1 MVSCEI
7 GVMQTR
13 PLGKTGLKLSVV
25 SYGAASIGN
34 EYGNLDEA
42 QGLHSLQ
49 VALDGGVNFIDT
61 SPYYGRTL
69 SEKVL
74 GKAFKEIRRDRYLLG
89 TKCGRYDVDQ
99 FDFSAERVTRSV
111 DESLQRMGLD
121 YLDIIQ
127 CHDIEFGNL
136 DQIVDEALPALRK
149 LQKQGKVRFVGV
161 TGFPLKI
168 FKYILDRTRL
178 DCMLSYCHYSFNNTS
193 LLGLI
198 PYLKNKG
205 VGIMNASPFSERL
218 LTRQPLPTWHHAPAV
233 LREYCRKA
241 VEYCNRRGVDIASLA
256 IRFCVENPDIT
267 TTVAGTANP
276 TNMANILK
284 WIEEPLDRE
293 LLAGVQ
299 KILEPV
305 KNVLWPVGRPENSEN
320 QEAGL

>member
-1 MVSCEI
+1 MKYRE
-7 GVMQTR
+7 
-13 PLGKTGLKLSVV
+13 LGKTGLRISVV

-34 EYGNLDEA
+34 EYGNLDET
-42 QGLHSLQ
+42 QGIRSLH

-74 GKAFKEIRRDRYLLG
+74 GKAFKEIQRDRFIIG
-89 TKCGRYDVDQ
+89 TKCGRYDVNE
-99 FDFSAERVTRSV
+99 FDFSIGRLTRSV

-127 CHDIEFGNL
+127 CHDIEFGSL
-136 DQIVDEALPALRK
+136 DQVVNEALPALRRA
-149 LQKQGKVRFVGV
+149 QQQGKARYIGV

-168 FKYILDRTRL
+168 FQYILDRTEL
-178 DCMLSYCHYSFNNTS
+178 DCMLSYCHYSLHNTS

-205 VGIMNASPFSERL
+205 IGIMNASPFSESL
-218 LTRQPLPTWHHAPAV
+218 LTRQPLPSWHHAPPV
-233 LREYCRKA
+233 LREYCRRA
-241 VEYCNRRGVDIASLA
+241 VEHCDRKGFDIASLA

-284 WIEEPLDRE
+284 WIEQPLDGE
-293 LLAGVQ
+293 LLAEVQ
-299 KILEPV
+299 EILAPV
-305 KNVLWPVGRPENSEN
+305 KIMLWPVGCPENSEN
-320 QEAGL
+320 YEAGL

>member
-1 MVSCEI
+1 MKYRE
-7 GVMQTR
+7 
-13 PLGKTGLKLSVV
+13 LGKTGLKLSVV

-42 QGLHSLQ
+42 QGIRSLH

-74 GKAFKEIRRDRYLLG
+74 GKAFKEIPRHRFIIG
-89 TKCGRYDVDQ
+89 TNCGHYDVDQ

-111 DESLQRMGLD
+111 DDSLQRMGLGW
-121 YLDIIQ
+121 LDIIQ

-136 DQIVDEALPALRK
+136 QQVMDEALPALRK
-149 LQKQGKVRFVGV
+149 LQEHGKVRFVGV

-168 FKYILDRTRL
+168 FRTLLDRAEL
-178 DCMLSYCHYSFNNTS
+178 DCVLSYCHYSLNNTS

-198 PYLKNKG
+198 PWLKRRG

-218 LTRQPLPTWHHAPAV
+218 LTRQPLPAWHHAPPV
-233 LREYCRKA
+233 LREFCGKA
-241 VEYCNRRGVDIASLA
+241 AEYCERKGVDIASLA
-256 IRFCVENPDIT
+256 IRFCVEHPDLT

-276 TNMANILK
+276 ANMTNILR
-284 WIEEPLDRE
+284 WVEEPLDRQ
-293 LLAGVQ
+293 LLAEVQ
-299 KILEPV
+299 EILEPV
-305 KNVLWPVGRPENSEN
+305 KNVLWPVGRPENSDN
-320 QEAGL
+320 YEAGL

>member
-1 MVSCEI
+1 MKYRE
-7 GVMQTR
+7 
-13 PLGKTGLKLSVV
+13 LGKSGLKLSVV

-42 QGLHSLQ
+42 QGIRSLH

-74 GKAFKEIRRDRYLLG
+74 GKAFKEIHRDRFIIG

-99 FDFSAERVTRSV
+99 FDFSAQRVRRSV
-111 DESLQRMGLD
+111 EESLERMGLE

-136 DQIVDEALPALRK
+136 DQVVNEALPALRR
-149 LQKQGKVRFVGV
+149 LQQQGKVRFVGV
-161 TGFPLKI
+161 TGFPLTI
-168 FKYILDRTRL
+168 FKYVLDRAGL
-178 DCMLSYCHYSFNNTS
+178 DCMLSYCHYSLNNTS
-193 LLGLI
+193 LLGLL
-198 PYLKNKG
+198 PYLKSKG

-218 LTRQPLPTWHHAPAV
+218 LTRQPLPVWHYAPPL

-241 VEYCNRRGVDIASLA
+241 VEYCDRRGVDIASLA
-256 IRFCVENPDIT
+256 IRFCVENPDVT

-284 WIEEPLDRE
+284 WIEEPINFE
-293 LLAGVQ
+293 LLDEVQ
-299 KILEPV
+299 RILEPV
-305 KNVLWPVGRPENSEN
+305 KNLLWPVGRPENSDP
-320 QEAGL
+320 Q